1 MRKIMANTV
10 DRFVSKLELHILHRM
25 LKGEKLCEH
34 IESDRSTFIIG
45 EEKRATRVRKNLIA
59 NMLKNYLVE
68 LNIKTHYR
76 KGNVYYLGFVEKNK
90 MQLQLTPVGEQI
102 AKEFNL

>member
-1 MRKIMANTV
+1 MRLKMTKT
-10 DRFVSKLELHILHRM
+10 DERFVSKLELHILHRM

-59 NMLKNYLVE
+59 NMLKNYLIE
-68 LNIKTHYR
+68 LNIRTHYK

-90 MQLQLTPVGEQI
+90 RQLQLTPVGEQI
-102 AKEFNL
+102 AKEFSV